1 MPRKILLAPNHDM
14 NRSLGWLAVA
24 WMEYFVRH
32 GPGDVQGQ
40 PVVHGEEYTGFI
52 VNMYAM
58 GEKATNNHLLYDS
71 IFLSRP
77 KGCDKSGLAGRFA
90 LFEAMGPCRFGG
102 WAEGGEVYEDPWGM
116 GFEYEYQAGEPM
128 GRHIDGAFVR
138 ILATEENQTGN
149 TYRTVKFNLENDECP
164 LSEVPGVDVGKWA
177 AFLPRGAEIRA
188 STASAASKD
197 GGLETAAI
205 ADETHLYDTQELRDM
220 RDTVV
225 GNLWKRQKGAGT
237 LLLETTTMFAPGDNS
252 AAEQTFIEAEA
263 IESGKKK
270 NGADDC
276 RLYYDHR
283 WGDCPDL
290 ADEQQLRRAIR
301 DAYGDALAWMDE
313 DSLVAKVY
321 DTRTNPSRVR
331 RFMLNAQTASMDSWI
346 APHEIDAC
354 GDPTKQLNAGD
365 VVVLGGDGSIRDDS
379 TAIVACRLDDGHLEL
394 IGVWEK
400 PDGAAGEEWQVD
412 REAVDAC
419 IAQAMRKFDV
429 VGFYMDPP
437 HWADYLDRWHNEWA
451 ADMQVMAT
459 RQRPLEW
466 WTNRPTQMVLALE
479 RFHEAVVERRITF
492 TPAEDRVGEEKERA
506 RIFRT
511 HVLNSRRN
519 PTRAGLQIRKEYP
532 KSPKK
537 IDAVVAAVIAWECR
551 NDAIAGGAG
560 PTEPTFFMP
569 KRIR

>member
-1 MPRKILLAPNHDM
+1 MPRKILRSPDFDA
-14 NRSLGWLAVA
+14 NRSLGWLATS
-24 WMEYFVRH
+24 WMEFFVRH

-52 VNMYAM
+52 VNSYAVGTNPM
-58 GEKATNNHLLYDS
+58 NNHLLHDT
-71 IFLSRP
+71 IFLSRA
-77 KGCDKSGLAGRFA
+77 KGCDKSGLAGRFC
-90 LFEAMGPCRFGG
+90 LFEAFGPCRFGG
-102 WAEGGEVYEDPWGM
+102 WAEGGEIYTDPWGF
-116 GFEYEYQAGEPM
+116 GFEYEYQPGEPI
-128 GRHIDGAFVR
+128 GRHITAPFIR

-149 TYRTVKFNLENDECP
+149 TYRTVKFNLTDDDCP
-164 LSEVPGVDVGKWA
+164 LSELPGIDVGKWST
-177 AFLPRGAEIRA
+177 FLPDGGEIRT
-188 STASAASKD
+188 STASASSKD
-197 GGLETAAI
+197 GGLETFAV

-225 GNLWKRQKGAGT
+225 QNLWKRQQGAGT

-252 AAEQTFIEAEA
+252 AAEQTFEEAEA

-270 NGADDC
+270 HEGAS

-290 ADEQQLRRAIR
+290 SDEQSLRKAIR
-301 DAYGDALAWMDE
+301 DAYGDAIAWMHE

-321 DTRTNPSRVR
+321 DTRTSPARVR
-331 RFMLNAQTASMDSWI
+331 RFMLNAQVPSVDSWI
-346 APHEIDAC
+346 APHEWDAC
-354 GDPTKQLNAGD
+354 GDATKRLQPGD
-365 VVVLGGDGSIRDDS
+365 VVVLGADGSIRDDS
-379 TAIVACRLDDGHLEL
+379 TAVVACRLDDGHMEL

-437 HWADYLDRWHNEWA
+437 HWADYLDRWHNEFA
-451 ADMQVMAT
+451 EDMQVKAT
-459 RQRPLEW
+459 RNRPLEW
-466 WTNRPTQMVLALE
+466 WTNRPTQMVQALQ
-479 RFHEAVVERRITF
+479 RFHEAVLEQRITF
-492 TPAEDRVGEEKERA
+492 TPPDDSVGEERA
-506 RIFRT
+506 RARTFRT
-511 HVLNSRRN
+511 HVINARRN

-537 IDAVVAAVIAWECR
+537 VDACVAAVIAWECR

-560 PTEPTFFMP
+560 PSEPDFFLP